1 MRRSPKEIFQELRER
16 IDQNRDSYGYYTDV
30 FDTLRYIIEAEYK
43 DILEL
48 SLFQDGVNATGLPD
62 EFIADYMKWKSNM
75 GQFNDMYPK
84 VTHISTKVFYNDDH
98 GWMIKFNIEMVDKI

>member
-16 IDQNRDSYGYYTDV
+16 IDRDRDSYVYYTDV
-30 FDTLRYIIEAEYK
+30 FDTLRYIVEAEYK

-48 SLFQDGVNATGLPD
+48 SLFQDGVNTTGLPD

-75 GQFNDMYPK
+75 GQFNDMYPQRSP
-84 VTHISTKVFYNDDH
+84 TSQPRYSIA
-98 GWMIKFNIEMVDKI
+98 MIMVG

>member
-16 IDQNRDSYGYYTDV
+16 IDQDRDSYTYYTDV
-30 FDTLRYIIEAEYK
+30 FDALRYIIEEEYK

-48 SLFQDGVNATGLPD
+48 SLFQYGVNTTGLPD

-75 GQFNDMYPK
+75 GQFNDMYSK
-84 VTHISTKVFYNDDH
+84 VTHISTKVFYNDDY
-98 GWMIKFNIEMVDKI
+98 GWMIKFNIEMADKI